1 MAIFKQAK
9 CWRLGIFLAAGLPL
23 AAISPAR
30 AGADEA
36 ALLEAGKALV
46 RENCSRCHAIGLDD
60 KSPHDQAPP
69 FRVVMK
75 RYPAENITEA
85 LAEGIVSGHS
95 DMPEFSFEPDQI
107 DAIVSYLNSLRGD
120 SPE

>member
-9 CWRLGIFLAAGLPL
+9 RWRLGIFLAAGLPL

-75 RYPAENITEA
+75 RYPAENIAEA

-107 DAIVSYLNSLRGD
+107 DAIVSYLNSLRED